1 MTLSQK
7 IGAMT
12 LGAILFLVS
21 LGPFVWPASPTDQN
35 LAEIIQRPSATH
47 LLGTDQYGRDVLA
60 RLMHG
65 GRASLQASVVIVIL
79 SLAIGAAG
87 GLLASGHGWTAR
99 LLTRIIDILLALPSL
114 VIALVIVGALGIGMT
129 NLAIAFI
136 AVGWP
141 YYARLVRGFSRERL
155 KALDIAAAR
164 VMGVPHHRV
173 ILTHVLPHAA
183 RRLAVAGGL
192 DLGYTLGALAGF
204 SYLGLGAQAPAAEW
218 GLMLRDAQLFF
229 TAAPWLLLAPSC
241 LIALTVL
248 SALFLVEDSLNSG
261 VTR

>member
-1 MTLSQK
+1 L
-7 IGAMT
+7 
-12 LGAILFLVS
+12 
-21 LGPFVWPASPTDQN
+21 
-35 LAEIIQRPSATH
+35 
-47 LLGTDQYGRDVLA
+47 
-60 RLMHG
+60 
-65 GRASLQASVVIVIL
+65 IV
-79 SLAIGAAG
+79 GAAF
-87 GLLASGHGWTAR
+87 GLLAAGHGWVAR
-99 LLTRIIDILLALPSL
+99 ILTRLIDILLALPSL
-114 VIALVIVGALGIGMT
+114 VMALVIVGALGIGMT
-129 NLAIAFI
+129 NLVIAFV

-141 YYARLVRGFSRERL
+141 YYARLVRGFSRERM

-164 VMGVPHHRV
+164 VMGVSHRRI

-218 GLMLRDAQLFF
+218 GMMLRDAQLFF

-248 SALFLVEDSLNSG
+248 SALLLVEDSLNAG
-261 VTR
+261 AAR

>member
-183 RRLAVAGGL
+183 RRLAATWDAKPAPRSVTVAH
-192 DLGYTLGALAGF
+192 ARRVPARHR
-204 SYLGLGAQAPAAEW
+204 ARRAPRAAPA
-218 GLMLRDAQLFF
+218 LRPPHCARRRLALWPVACVPLFSRF
-229 TAAPWLLLAPSC
+229 SFPQPC
-241 LIALTVL
+241 P
-248 SALFLVEDSLNSG
+248 
-261 VTR
+261 